1 VSCNVN
7 CKQLCIVGVVKQ
19 ITYPIYGNSNSF
31 SVIVENKNKIK
42 FDCKEAIQNKDRCE
56 YFVFCKDCNNDNKD
70 CNNGNKDCNNGKCEE
85 VLIRSEAEETLNGNG
100 DYMFKLLLSAYNNK
114 DIVEIVYCK
123 NQNGNKII
131 EKVSIY
137 KEDGI

>member
-1 VSCNVN
+1 MSCNVN
-7 CKQLCIVGVVKQ
+7 CEKLCIVGVVKQ
-19 ITYPIYGNSNSF
+19 ITYNSPSNSNSF

-70 CNNGNKDCNNGKCEE
+70 CNNGKCEE

-100 DYMFKLLLSAYNNK
+100 DYMFKLLLNAYNNK
-114 DIVEIVYCK
+114 DIVEIVYY
-123 NQNGNKII
+123 GNKII

>member
-1 VSCNVN
+1 MDN
-7 CKQLCIVGVVKQ
+7 CKKLCIVGVVKQ
-19 ITYPIYGNSNSF
+19 ITYPSNSPSNSKSF

-56 YFVFCKDCNNDNKD
+56 YFVFCEDCNND
-70 CNNGNKDCNNGKCEE
+70 NKDCNNGKCEE

>member
-7 CKQLCIVGVVKQ
+7 CEKLCIVGVVKQ
-19 ITYPIYGNSNSF
+19 ITYPSNSPSNSNSF

-56 YFVFCKDCNNDNKD
+56 YFVFCKDCNN
-70 CNNGNKDCNNGKCEE
+70 GKCEE

-100 DYMFKLLLSAYNNK
+100 DYMFKLLLNAYNNK
-114 DIVEIVYCK
+114 DIVEIVYTQ
-123 NQNGNKII
+123 QNSGQIK
-131 EKVSIY
+131 EVSIY